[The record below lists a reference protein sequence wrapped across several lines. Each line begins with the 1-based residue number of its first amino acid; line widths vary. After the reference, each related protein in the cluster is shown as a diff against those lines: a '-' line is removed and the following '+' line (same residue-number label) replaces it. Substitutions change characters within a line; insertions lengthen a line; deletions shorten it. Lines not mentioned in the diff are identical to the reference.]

1 MSNQPWMTP
10 GGTISTSPTFNSTLR
25 EPTATPPPQPGP
37 FGPPS
42 GLFVLLPAVDNLA
55 VNERRAAA
63 GDDVIAL
70 GLIVVRDGA
79 LKCVRRR
86 IGHLFSTRGRWG
98 RSLGIATTGG
108 SRCIASTGGQPGL
121 PDRHHALLRAMN
133 DAQLHAPAVADIDD
147 PGILVT
153 GLSAIVPWR

>member
-1 MSNQPWMTP
+1 MTP

-42 GLFVLLPAVDNLA
+42 GYVRAAPAVDHRA

-63 GDDVIAL
+63 GDDVIAF
-70 GLIVVRDGA
+70 GLIVVRDRA

-86 IGHLFSTRGRWG
+86 IGDLFSTRRRLG
-98 RSLGIATTGG
+98 RSLSSAAAGGLGIAATAGRL
-108 SRCIASTGGQPGL
+108 SGL
-121 PDRHHALLRAMN
+121 PDRQH
-133 DAQLHAPAVADIDD
+133 V
-147 PGILVT
+147 
-153 GLSAIVPWR
+153 